1 MTLQQEAYKWI
12 DKLPDD
18 SVSIV
23 IEIMMRMA
31 PADGNRKSPSKSSDI
46 STKMQAYR
54 KMQELRKQTA
64 AYTISESERAAALDE
79 KYGILNWPEG
89 STD

>member
-1 MTLQQEAYKWI
+1 
-12 DKLPDD
+12 
-18 SVSIV
+18 
-23 IEIMMRMA
+23 
-31 PADGNRKSPSKSSDI
+31 
-46 STKMQAYR
+46 MQAYR

-79 KYGILNWPEG
+79 KYGILNWPGG